1 MDNNKFIEKCKTIII
16 EKENKKV
23 YGPLKDNF
31 LVSANDVFVVWS
43 CKTLQNNKA
52 ILSATVNGAPMYEIT
67 HNGDKGEI
75 YIDTYVKESNE
86 CIRLG

>member
-1 MDNNKFIEKCKTIII
+1 MDNNRFIERCKAIIV

-23 YGPLKDNF
+23 HGPLKDNF
-31 LVSANDVFVVWS
+31 LASVDDVFVVWS

-52 ILSATVNGAPMYEIT
+52 ILSLPYKGAPLYELT

-75 YIDTYVKESNE
+75 YVDTYQKESNE
-86 CIRLG
+86 CVEA